1 MSLITKD
8 GHKIPYEYRATA
20 FKNSD
25 GNQLIVSIGRDF
37 TERKKAEEKIKQSEE
52 NYRSLFENMNEGFAY
67 HKVIADDHNK
77 PIDYEYIEV
86 NPAFEKLTG
95 LKKKTINREK
105 SDRSNPWNRE

>member
-1 MSLITKD
+1 
-8 GHKIPYEYRATA
+8 
-20 FKNSD
+20 
-25 GNQLIVSIGRDF
+25 
-37 TERKKAEEKIKQSEE
+37 
-52 NYRSLFENMNEGFAY
+52 MNEGFAY